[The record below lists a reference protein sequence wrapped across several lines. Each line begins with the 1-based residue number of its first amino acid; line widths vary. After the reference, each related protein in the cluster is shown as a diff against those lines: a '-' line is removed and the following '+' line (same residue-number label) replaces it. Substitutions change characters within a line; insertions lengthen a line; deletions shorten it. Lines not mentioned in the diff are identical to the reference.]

1 MKLIGEA
8 VRVPA
13 LLLEDGTVAALGPL
27 SKGAMTRAKLAAKN
41 QGHEAKEVEVEI
53 KRLDVQAKPHTST
66 LKHEWIVSGK
76 DMYGEFSLEY
86 DTRKEARKA
95 RRNNLDAKYDVLKT
109 ERIDPITHRVYQL
122 VKEEKVS

>member
-27 SKGAMTRAKLAAKN
+27 SKGAMTRAKLHAKN
-41 QGHEAKEVEVEI
+41 QGHDARAVEVEI
-53 KRLDVQAKPHTST
+53 KRLDLQVNPHPST

-76 DMYGEFSLEY
+76 DEKGEFSIKCS
-86 DTRKEARKA
+86 TRKGAREQIA
-95 RRNNLDAKYDVLKT
+95 REKLEGFLKNL
-109 ERIDPITHRVYQL
+109 ERLDPITHRVYQL